1 VVIAGARRSDHFRSE
16 DLEYAGWVAET
27 SIDVT
32 APVAGVLQ
40 ELRVEPGAHVSQGAL
55 LALIEVMKMETE
67 VRSPADGTVDEV
79 CARVGATV
87 GAAELLLRLTV
98 AENHDGHGAD
108 KTAPESQ
115 APAER
120 SDLAEVLDRRRRALD
135 QGRPAAVD
143 SRHAS
148 GARTA
153 RENLADLVDE
163 GSFVEYG
170 LLALAAQRGR
180 RGEDELIERTAADGL
195 IGGTATIN
203 AERFGEAAACAVIS
217 YDYTVLAGTQGAT
230 GHFKKDRLFELIERM
245 RLPVVLFAEGGGG
258 RPGDT
263 DYATGSSLTA
273 RAFALWGRLSGLVPR
288 IAIVHGRCFAGNAAL
303 AGSADLLIATEDAN
317 IGMGGPAMIE
327 GGGLGTHAPEA
338 IGPIDVQTRNGVVD
352 VRVADEA
359 EAVAVARELMGLFQG
374 RTEGWQEPDQSA
386 LRDLVPESR
395 RRTYSMQ
402 TVIGGLCDTGTVV
415 ELRPNFGRGMITALA
430 RIEGRPVGIVAN
442 DPNHL
447 AGAITSEGSDK
458 AARLMALCEAFE
470 LPVISLVDTPG
481 MMVGPEVEETA
492 LVRHCSRLFAIGPNL
507 TVPLIGVVVGRG
519 YGLGAQAMVGGSFLE
534 PHLSLAWPT
543 GELGPMGIEGAVRL
557 GMRAEL
563 AAIEDD
569 AQREARVTELAA
581 GLREHFRALNVATYF
596 EIDDVIDP
604 AETRSRIC
612 HTLAAAPARAW
623 RESERRLPWLD
634 TW

>member
-1 VVIAGARRSDHFRSE
+1 LWGYAGSPHDRITSGPIR
-16 DLEYAGWVAET
+16 LEYAAFVADSAVE
-27 SIDVT
+27 VQ

-40 ELRVEPGAHVSQGAL
+40 GIQVERGDRVAEGTL

-67 VRSPADGTVDEV
+67 VRSPAEG
-79 CARVGATV
+79 
-87 GAAELLLRLTV
+87 TV
-98 AENHDGHGAD
+98 AELCAD
-108 KTAPESQ
+108 PGSTVSEAQVLIRIDVGGNGSDPEAPEAAVSTV
-115 APAER
+115 ASDEGVRA
-120 SDLAEVLDRRRRALD
+120 DLAEVLDRRRRALD
-135 QGRPAAVD
+135 EGRPAAVEA
-143 SRHAS
+143 RHAAGS
-148 GARTA
+148 RTA
-153 RENLADLVDE
+153 RENLDDLVDE

-170 LLALAAQRGR
+170 VFALAAQRAR
-180 RGEDELIERTAADGL
+180 RSPDELIERTAADGL

-203 AERFGEAAACAVIS
+203 GAAFGEGAACAVVS

-230 GHFKKDRLFELIERM
+230 GHFKKDRLFELVERM

-263 DYATGSSLTA
+263 DIAVGSMLTA

-303 AGSADLLIATEDAN
+303 AGSADIVIATEASN
-317 IGMGGPAMIE
+317 LGMGGPAMIE
-327 GGGLGTHAPEA
+327 GGGLGAHEPEA
-338 IGPIDVQTRNGVVD
+338 IGPIDVQAGNGVVD

-359 EAVAVARELMGLFQG
+359 QAVAVARDLIGLFQG
-374 RTEGWQEPDQSA
+374 RTEGWSAPNQEA

-395 RRTYSMQ
+395 RRAYSMRAVIEGRPEFGQ
-402 TVIGGLCDTGTVV
+402 GMLTV
-415 ELRPNFGRGMITALA
+415 LA

-447 AGAITSEGSDK
+447 AGAITSDGSDK
-458 AARLMALCEAFE
+458 AARLMALCEAFG

-507 TVPLIGVVVGRG
+507 TVPLIGVVIGRG

-563 AAIEDD
+563 AAIENE
-569 AQREARVTELAA
+569 AEREARVQELAA
-581 GLREHFRALNVATYF
+581 GLRHHFRALNVATYF

-604 AETRSRIC
+604 ADTRSRIAL
-612 HTLAAAPARAW
+612 TLAAAPPVSW
-623 RESERRLPWLD
+623 RESERRVPWLD

>member
-1 VVIAGARRSDHFRSE
+1 MRVCGPTWPRFWTAAAGRSTKAARPPWRHGTPR
-16 DLEYAGWVAET
+16 A
-27 SIDVT
+27 T
-32 APVAGVLQ
+32 A
-40 ELRVEPGAHVSQGAL
+40 R
-55 LALIEVMKMETE
+55 
-67 VRSPADGTVDEV
+67 
-79 CARVGATV
+79 
-87 GAAELLLRLTV
+87 
-98 AENHDGHGAD
+98 
-108 KTAPESQ
+108 
-115 APAER
+115 
-120 SDLAEVLDRRRRALD
+120 
-135 QGRPAAVD
+135 
-143 SRHAS
+143 
-148 GARTA
+148 
-153 RENLADLVDE
+153 RENLDDLVDE

-170 LLALAAQRGR
+170 VFALAAQRAR
-180 RGEDELIERTAADGL
+180 RSPDELIERTAADGL

-203 AERFGEAAACAVIS
+203 GAAFGEGAACAVVS

-230 GHFKKDRLFELIERM
+230 GHFKKDRLFELVERM

-263 DYATGSSLTA
+263 DIAVGSMLTA

-303 AGSADLLIATEDAN
+303 AGSADIVIATEASN

-327 GGGLGTHAPEA
+327 GGGLGALAPEA
-338 IGPIDVQTRNGVVD
+338 IGPIDVQAGNGVVD

-359 EAVAVARELMGLFQG
+359 QAVAVARDLIGLFQG
-374 RTEGWQEPDQSA
+374 RTEGWSAPNQEA

-395 RRTYSMQ
+395 RRAYSMRA
-402 TVIGGLCDTGTVV
+402 VIEGLCDEGTVI
-415 ELRPNFGRGMITALA
+415 ELRPEFGQGMLTVLA

-447 AGAITSEGSDK
+447 AGAITSDGSDK
-458 AARLMALCEAFE
+458 AARLMALCEAFG

-507 TVPLIGVVVGRG
+507 TVPLIGVVIGRG

-563 AAIEDD
+563 AAIENE
-569 AQREARVTELAA
+569 AEREARVQELAA
-581 GLREHFRALNVATYF
+581 GLRHHFRALNVATYF

-604 AETRSRIC
+604 ADTRSRIAL
-612 HTLAAAPARAW
+612 TLAAAPPVSW
-623 RESERRLPWLD
+623 RESERRVPWLD